1 MATDQAERLRQLAA
15 ETMKPRTDLPRMT
28 QSEDDE
34 PRSDEKAGS
43 SAEPSATMD
52 AQHAG
57 LRKPTRLARA
67 TAIVSGKG
75 GVGKSNIA
83 VNLAVALS
91 SMGRRVVLFDADL
104 GMANADVLCGLTP
117 EATLEDVLR
126 GRASLKD
133 VLIPGPGGFR
143 LVPGS
148 SGVAA
153 MANLD
158 GLQRRR
164 VLGQLSALDRVAD
177 HLIIDMG
184 AGISSAVT
192 TFAASA
198 HRTLVVTTPEPT
210 SITDGYG
217 AIKTLLARGSTAK
230 IELLVNM
237 ARNLEEGELVYRR
250 VERVVQQFL
259 KVPLTMGGTIPHDP
273 ALPDAVRRRR
283 PILLEAPWSPSAK
296 ALTRLAH
303 HVDGRDCQQLDQVE
317 SVDESSQV
325 GFFQRLA
332 RGLMGRRS

>member
-1 MATDQAERLRQLAA
+1 MSTDQAERLRQLAA
-15 ETMKPRTDLPRMT
+15 EHSVERG
-28 QSEDDE
+28 
-34 PRSDEKAGS
+34 SDG
-43 SAEPSATMD
+43 P
-52 AQHAG
+52 G
-57 LRKPTRLARA
+57 RLAADSADDTPARSGGTARPADSDQPAALKQPPRLAHA

-117 EATLEDVLR
+117 EVTLEDVLR
-126 GRASLKD
+126 GRARLKD
-133 VLIPGPGGFR
+133 VLLPGPGGFR

-158 GLQRRR
+158 GIQRRR
-164 VLGQLSALDRVAD
+164 ILTQLAALDGVAD

-184 AGISSAVT
+184 AGISSSVT

-217 AIKTLLARGSTAK
+217 AIKSLVSRGSTARL
-230 IELLVNM
+230 ELLVNM
-237 ARNLEEGELVYRR
+237 ARTLEEGDLVHRR
-250 VERVVQQFL
+250 VERVAAKFL
-259 KVPLTMGGTIPHDP
+259 RTPLAMGGVIPADP
-273 ALPDAVRRRR
+273 ALQEAVRNRR
-283 PILLEAPWSPSAK
+283 PVLLDAPWSPASQAIK
-296 ALTRLAH
+296 RLAH
-303 HVDGRDCQQLDQVE
+303 RLDGRAWRLEEPEPAPVRE
-317 SVDESSQV
+317 
-325 GFFQRLA
+325 GFFQKLA
-332 RGLMGRRS
+332 RGLLGRGS

>member
-15 ETMKPRTDLPRMT
+15 ETTAPTRSETPRMT
-28 QSEDDE
+28 SPDGGADQPDSGAV
-34 PRSDEKAGS
+34 R
-43 SAEPSATMD
+43 PSATTSG
-52 AQHAG
+52 QSG
-57 LRKPTRLARA
+57 LRKPTRLAKA

-164 VLGQLSALDRVAD
+164 VLAQLSALDRVAD

-237 ARNLEEGELVYRR
+237 ARSQEEGEVVYRR

-259 KVPLTMGGTIPHDP
+259 KVPLAMGGSIPHDP

-303 HVDGRDCQQLDQVE
+303 HVDGRNSPMLDATRPA
-317 SVDESSQV
+317 DEPVQV
-325 GFFQRLA
+325 GFFQKLA

>member
-15 ETMKPRTDLPRMT
+15 ETAENSGPGLPRVTMSEAGEDKPKESAMSPASVGSR
-28 QSEDDE
+28 QS
-34 PRSDEKAGS
+34 
-43 SAEPSATMD
+43 
-52 AQHAG
+52 G

-117 EATLEDVLR
+117 EMTLEDVLR

-164 VLGQLSALDRVAD
+164 VLSQLSALDRVAD

-237 ARNLEEGELVYRR
+237 ARSQEEGELVYRR
-250 VERVVQQFL
+250 VERVVKQFL
-259 KVPLTMGGTIPHDP
+259 KVPFGHGRDDP
-273 ALPDAVRRRR
+273 AR
-283 PILLEAPWSPSAK
+283 PC
-296 ALTRLAH
+296 LA
-303 HVDGRDCQQLDQVE
+303 
-317 SVDESSQV
+317 
-325 GFFQRLA
+325 
-332 RGLMGRRS
+332 

>member
-15 ETMKPRTDLPRMT
+15 ETETATRSGHPRMT
-28 QSEDDE
+28 G
-34 PRSDEKAGS
+34 SDEKTEQSEAGATRS
-43 SAEPSATMD
+43 STTTSG
-52 AQHAG
+52 QSG

-237 ARNLEEGELVYRR
+237 ARSQEEGEVVYQR

-259 KVPLTMGGTIPHDP
+259 KVPLAMGGTIPHDP

-303 HVDGRDCQQLDQVE
+303 HLDGRK
-317 SVDESSQV
+317 SPAVDAGRPADEPVQV
-325 GFFQRLA
+325 GFFQKLA